1 MKDTIGEIGTR
12 LRNEPVITNAV
23 GSIAVAVGVLAVD
36 AFVIAEDVLRDHP
49 GWSGIVAAI
58 GVVLQAWRAR
68 QKVTP
73 VR

>member
-1 MKDTIGEIGTR
+1 MIETIATR

-23 GSIAVAVGVLAVD
+23 SAILVAVGVLAVD
-36 AFVIAEDVLRDHP
+36 AFVIAEDVLADHP

-73 VR
+73 VSKL